1 MSENI
6 DKFLEYNNKEVSDAF
21 KEIEKLQNNSD
32 NKLIF
37 NQPWLDDNLPGGI
50 NNKIIFLGS
59 RPSNG
64 KTYHCSTTINT
75 LLDKNINNTDVSILR
90 YNLEMPT
97 QTLILQQLSRSLNK
111 SPKEILDKPFEEK
124 EMSTVNEV
132 RKSFEDERI
141 TNVSKVLKGQQF
153 QDMVEKFCA
162 KIDASDAEY
171 NKKEVE
177 RVTKIFEETGDRDLA
192 YKEYKPRKTK
202 KICLLDHLMIYSSKT
217 DIDDILLRCNE
228 MKMADK
234 NLSFI
239 IYFQLKRT
247 IEDMWRDAKEK
258 KANPKN
264 ILPDSTFIYQTDVLQ
279 QIADIVV
286 GMVIPQIYEMDE
298 YVTVFKDRHLHLE
311 EHFSEVD
318 SDSNWVKLKGWNRIY
333 YNFIKIRLRNSFED
347 PVLFCDLLSKSKE
360 SEISKF
366 REKKEEP
373 IQIPTLRPKQTEEND
388 YVDLPTLTPEDAF
401 GTPTDETQDP
411 PF

>member
-6 DKFLEYNNKEVSDAF
+6 DKFLEHSDKEVSDAF
-21 KEIEKLQNNSD
+21 KEIEKLQKNSD
-32 NKLIF
+32 HKLVF

-64 KTYHCSTTINT
+64 KTYHCSSTINT
-75 LLDKNINNTDVSILR
+75 LLDKEVNKTDVSILR
-90 YNLEMPT
+90 CNLEMPT

-124 EMSTVNEV
+124 ELLTVKEV
-132 RKSFEDERI
+132 RSAFEDKRV
-141 TNVSKVLKGQQF
+141 TNVSKVLKGYQF
-153 QDMVEKFCA
+153 QEMVEKYCA
-162 KIDASDAEY
+162 KIDASDSEY

-177 RVTKIFEETGDRDLA
+177 RVTKIFKETGDKELA
-192 YKEYKPRKTK
+192 YKEYRPRKTK
-202 KICLLDHLMIYSSKT
+202 KVCLLDHLMIYSSKT

-228 MKMADK
+228 MKMADS

-298 YVTVFKDRHLHLE
+298 YVTVYKDRHNHLE
-311 EHFSEVD
+311 EHFSETAA
-318 SDSNWVKLKGWNRIY
+318 DSNWVRLKGWNRIY

-347 PVLFCDLLSKSKE
+347 PTLFCDLLSKEKE
-360 SEISKF
+360 AEIS
-366 REKKEEP
+366 RTKEN
-373 IQIPTLRPKQTEEND
+373 QTETIQTPIFTQPKNE
-388 YVDLPTLTPEDAF
+388 YKDLPQLDVNDAF
-401 GTPTDETQDP
+401 GEDDEDS